1 MSPDE
6 IILGFDEIT
15 NSILNK
21 EIPVDEATMRYR
33 EYLELIITDNFET
46 VEKVNALQ
54 TDIAALNMR
63 KTYLKDIGNQM
74 DQISVLGL
82 IFFEIL

>member
-21 EIPVDEATMRYR
+21 EIRVDEATMRYR

-74 DQISVLGL
+74 DQISVLG
-82 IFFEIL
+82 